1 MLSGLG
7 VDITEAETTVQLTAA
22 SQYDFGFFYPMN
34 ISVDIM
40 LCFLLEKAVWFED
53 PNENPTEGI
62 VFTVIL
68 KNSSYSILLLE
79 SLF

>member
-40 LCFLLEKAVWFED
+40 LCFLLEKAV
-53 PNENPTEGI
+53 
-62 VFTVIL
+62 
-68 KNSSYSILLLE
+68 
-79 SLF
+79 